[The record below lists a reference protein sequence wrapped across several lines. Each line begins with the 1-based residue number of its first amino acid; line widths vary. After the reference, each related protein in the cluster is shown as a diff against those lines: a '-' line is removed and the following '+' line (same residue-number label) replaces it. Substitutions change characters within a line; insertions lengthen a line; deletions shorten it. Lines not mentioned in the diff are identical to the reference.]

1 MRDMKGI
8 ADAAEPHVA
17 SARNNEPFGPLKE
30 HQPVRLE
37 DDVQPSPTSKPEISL
52 GRGQTLRSSPRGAS
66 ATVSER
72 ISDLREMEMTG
83 DTSRKWMK
91 GLFTS

>member
-37 DDVQPSPTSKPEISL
+37 DDVQLSLTSKPKISL
-52 GRGQTLRSSPRGAS
+52 GRGQTPRSNPRGAS
-66 ATVSER
+66 VMVSER
-72 ISDLREMEMTG
+72 ISDVR
-83 DTSRKWMK
+83 
-91 GLFTS
+91 